1 MKAQELWS
9 KINDKNADLLFYL
22 RERWQDEKEYEDI
35 NDYLHRIQ
43 QDIPEAYKITKRPF
57 GIVCRCSD
65 VDLSVSVVSKGQYLQ
80 LVPKAIK
87 K

>member
-1 MKAQELWS
+1 MNTQELWK
-9 KINDKNADLLFYL
+9 KINDENADLLFYL
-22 RERWQDEKEYEDI
+22 RERWQDEREYEDI

-57 GIVCRCSD
+57 SIVCRCSD
-65 VDLSVSVVSKGQYLQ
+65 ADLSVSVVSKGRYLQ
-80 LVPKAIK
+80 LVQKAIK

>member
-1 MKAQELWS
+1 MKAQELWN

-22 RERWQDEKEYEDI
+22 RERWQDEKKYEDI

-57 GIVCRCSD
+57 GIVC
-65 VDLSVSVVSKGQYLQ
+65 
-80 LVPKAIK
+80 
-87 K
+87 